1 MLNFIHPNLSAI
13 IPSALLVGMFAY
25 VIYLNVAY
33 ANEKKAE
40 ANRRELS
47 LVHGTCEYDST
58 AQDRIFAEKT
68 INATLDLG
76 MGFLDLMMQAVIK
89 DIDKDLKAIL
99 ADANAPVSQAAR
111 PQSPTVH

>member
-1 MLNFIHPNLSAI
+1 MLNFIHANLSAI
-13 IPSALLVGMFAY
+13 VPSAMLVGMFAY
-25 VIYLNVAY
+25 VIYLNVSY

-40 ANRRELS
+40 ANRRELT

-58 AQDRIFAEKT
+58 AQDRIFAEKA

-76 MGFLDLMMQAVIK
+76 MGFLDLMMQAVVK
-89 DIDKDLKAIL
+89 DTEKDLKAIL
-99 ADANAPVSQAAR
+99 DEAATLTTQPVS

>member
-1 MLNFIHPNLSAI
+1 MLNFIHANLSAI
-13 IPSALLVGMFAY
+13 IPSTMLVGMFAY

-40 ANRRELS
+40 ANRRELT

-58 AQDRIFAEKT
+58 AQDRLFAEKA
-68 INATLDLG
+68 INASLDLG
-76 MGFLDLMMQAVIK
+76 MGFLDMMMRSLMK
-89 DIDKDLKAIL
+89 DTEKDLKAIL
-99 ADANAPVSQAAR
+99 DEAASVTPPSVS

>member
-1 MLNFIHPNLSAI
+1 MLNFIHANLSAI

-58 AQDRIFAEKT
+58 AQDRIFAEKA

-99 ADANAPVSQAAR
+99 ADANAPVSQVAR